1 MLYIQDMIKKEQS
14 CTKYDVI
21 RYKTTKLMVNQD
33 GNEAKKNYWKE
44 EDEEIAS
51 VKGKEVKKWTR
62 PWRNTMKV
70 KKRLK

>member
-51 VKGKEVKKWTR
+51 VKGKEVKK
-62 PWRNTMKV
+62 
-70 KKRLK
+70 